1 LKAVGGW
8 GLGGL
13 LDDGGPTTGS
23 LGLAGVM
30 AGHVAKKGPQGE
42 AGPLR
47 RPRMI
52 TTTEVDW
59 RLREPEEALPCHLGT
74 REEDD
79 SANICGRSAAA
90 TALGLWTGSP
100 PAGKAIARAAKEG
113 AGWTET
119 GAVDGTAPWGT
130 RLGALAGPGQAKK
143 STFNFLAPSPLS
155 SLKAGRTHRPR
166 ARAQPPQRAP
176 ARRPAPLHS
185 GNTVARHLKSS
196 AIVHS
201 EKMGLSLWNLFKA
214 GLLVMNALAVL
225 HPQRFL
231 RICESGWGWA
241 CAPVKLSSPPCLID
255 FLLLFCFLL
264 AQMEWTRRH
273 GRIRRFLE
281 SSSRSQGCW
290 W

>member
-1 LKAVGGW
+1 
-8 GLGGL
+8 L

-30 AGHVAKKGPQGE
+30 TGHVAKKGPQGE

-52 TTTEVDW
+52 TTTEVG
-59 RLREPEEALPCHLGT
+59 EALPCHLGT

-100 PAGKAIARAAKEG
+100 PAGKATASAAKEG

-119 GAVDGTAPWGT
+119 GAVEGTAPWRPPGAA
-130 RLGALAGPGQAKK
+130 LGGPGPGPKK
-143 STFNFLAPSPLS
+143 APKRSFFALS
-155 SLKAGRTHRPR
+155 SVSPPPTSGRTH
-166 ARAQPPQRAP
+166 AP
-176 ARRPAPLHS
+176 APCTCAS
-185 GNTVARHLKSS
+185 TVAGAS
-196 AIVHS
+196 AAPRPPPLGEHSCATSKVIGDRHS

-255 FLLLFCFLL
+255 FLLLLLFCLLL